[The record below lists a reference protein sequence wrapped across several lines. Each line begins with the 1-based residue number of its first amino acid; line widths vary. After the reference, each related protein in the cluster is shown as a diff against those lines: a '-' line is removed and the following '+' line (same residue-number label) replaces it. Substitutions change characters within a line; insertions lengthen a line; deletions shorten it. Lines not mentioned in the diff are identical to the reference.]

1 MIYVTRIYTYTVQ
14 VIQSARP
21 TMESGRG
28 YASADLLEIH
38 LKSIFPCKTSLKK
51 NPSKFIYKSSLKTSQ
66 FSSPSQKTNGS
77 NRKDTDIPHQPQG
90 TSRVGTGIHLSA
102 PDRPQI

>member
-38 LKSIFPCKTSLKK
+38 LKSIFPSKTSLKK
-51 NPSKFIYKSSLKTSQ
+51 KSIKIHLQIIAKDISILFPLPKNQ
-66 FSSPSQKTNGS
+66 WFQQKTHRYSTPAARN
-77 NRKDTDIPHQPQG
+77 
-90 TSRVGTGIHLSA
+90 
-102 PDRPQI
+102 